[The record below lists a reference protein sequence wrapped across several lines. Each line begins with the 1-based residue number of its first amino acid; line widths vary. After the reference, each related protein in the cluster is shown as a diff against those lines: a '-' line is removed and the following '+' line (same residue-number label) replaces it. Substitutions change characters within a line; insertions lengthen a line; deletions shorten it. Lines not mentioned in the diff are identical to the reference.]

1 MNKEKKL
8 TEQESLQLITSMIQ
22 KAKSSYHD
30 RGTGAILWGTVV
42 SVASFVTYLQGEY
55 NFKLPFD
62 IFLIVIAAF
71 IPQIYISIKES
82 KDKIHVKK
90 FEDAAIDSVWI
101 VFGITLFGITFY
113 QNVIPNASVSLIQ
126 QEGWQ
131 LMKHY
136 TDGSKLDVV
145 IKPFAPSVFS
155 LYLLMYAM
163 PTLVT
168 GLAKKFTP
176 MIIGA
181 IITYVLFAFSCFT
194 QSKYDM
200 LFGTIAAIV
209 CWLIPGIVLRKKY
222 LMQKGS
228 NV

>member
-82 KDKIHVKK
+82 KDKTKVKK